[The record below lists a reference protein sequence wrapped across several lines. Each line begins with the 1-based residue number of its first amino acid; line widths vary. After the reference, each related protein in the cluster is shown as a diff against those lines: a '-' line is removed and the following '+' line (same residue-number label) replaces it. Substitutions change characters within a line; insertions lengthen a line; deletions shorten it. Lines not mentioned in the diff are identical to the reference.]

1 MTVIVIVVMGL
12 YVLIAVVIA
21 FGGIFVSLLRLPPL
35 ILTPKCIVGLF
46 PISFKL
52 LSLRYAINSSAINQ
66 VKAMEQLH

>member
-1 MTVIVIVVMGL
+1 MAVIVIVVMGL

-21 FGGIFVSLLRLPPL
+21 FGGIFVSLQPPL

-66 VKAMEQLH
+66 VKAIEQLH